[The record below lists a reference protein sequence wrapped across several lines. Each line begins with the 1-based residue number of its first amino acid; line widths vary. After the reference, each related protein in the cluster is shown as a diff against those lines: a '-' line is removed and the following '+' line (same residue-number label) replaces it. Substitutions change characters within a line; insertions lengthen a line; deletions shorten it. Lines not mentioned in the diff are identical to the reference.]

1 MNRRIVTAAIVAA
14 AFIAP
19 VSGAQAG
26 FFTDVAK
33 GTVKNTARHAKQ
45 TIKDAA
51 DLSRLVGRCALNRAT
66 GRQC

>member
-1 MNRRIVTAAIVAA
+1 MYRRIAA
-14 AFIAP
+14 AVVIAASFTLP
-19 VSGAQAG
+19 IASAQAG

-33 GTVKNTARHAKQ
+33 GAVQNSARHAKK
-45 TIKDAA
+45 TVKDAA